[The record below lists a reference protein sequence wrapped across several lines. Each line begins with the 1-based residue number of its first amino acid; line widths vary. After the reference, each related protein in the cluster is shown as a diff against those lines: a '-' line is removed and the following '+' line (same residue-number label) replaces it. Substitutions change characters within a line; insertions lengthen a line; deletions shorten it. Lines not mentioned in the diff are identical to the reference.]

1 MTMNPALSA
10 FNHVVAFEVA
20 KDSLVVYVLPTEK
33 QSIAANKP
41 TAIRKA
47 LIAEMRRNAE
57 ASLGPL
63 LVVCE
68 ATGGYER
75 HVLEVS
81 AKNSGSPCTRLTDRA
96 FAISPGIS
104 AFSPKPI
111 RSTPAFSPS
120 MGLSDGA
127 RRHPT

>member
-57 ASLGPL
+57 CVPWASP
-63 LVVCE
+63 
-68 ATGGYER
+68 R
-75 HVLEVS
+75 
-81 AKNSGSPCTRLTDRA
+81 RLRGDR
-96 FAISPGIS
+96 
-104 AFSPKPI
+104 
-111 RSTPAFSPS
+111 R
-120 MGLSDGA
+120 L
-127 RRHPT
+127 